1 MEHNTALLG
10 TVLVAGRV
18 VERVAGH
25 HGPGVQVG
33 GQHEGVPLHPEH
45 RRRSLGLAA
54 AQQLPEVV
62 LRLVKLTREVSV
74 QINTC

>member
-1 MEHNTALLG
+1 MEHNTALLW

-18 VERVAGH
+18 VEGVAGH
-25 HGPGVQVG
+25 HGAGVQVG
-33 GQHEGVPLHPEH
+33 GQHEGVSLNPEH
-45 RRRSLGLAA
+45 RRRGLGLAA
-54 AQQLPEVV
+54 PQQLPEVV